1 VKKICLLLG
10 LGVILLN
17 ADSEFLKEDSLFSI
31 YGVQSKKS
39 NANGANSSSG
49 AGVYYDSEFLKLR
62 MENTADYLKAGG
74 VLKFNPNQS
83 EWYIK
88 TGLSYLNEKMYAYD
102 DSTARVNQYGVS
114 LGIGYKL
121 TESLYAEVG
130 GNITDLHG
138 SKIGSIFEIS
148 DEKTKRAYA
157 ELVKRFRGDFGT
169 LDTSVNVGRT
179 YYEFAKDE
187 NFVGA
192 GVNYYPTAYSK
203 ASIFHNSEE
212 RNHYTQVSLSYQ
224 AFEVSYRNLTDNAH
238 HVMVGIKFQCEN
250 IFDITSCKIP
260 TNIIPHISENDK
272 FEQITFASAMQI
284 QTSQPNP
291 IGFQCIKPNLEM
303 FVSQPFGMLGSPAV
317 DENGCLESNPAY
329 LNYDYQGQDM
339 FFGQTGNPQNFQNMD
354 WFPN

>member
-1 VKKICLLLG
+1 MKKIYLLLG
-10 LGVILLN
+10 LGVIFLN
-17 ADSEFLKEDSLFSI
+17 ANSEFLKEDSLFSV

-39 NANGANSSSG
+39 EANGANSSSG

-62 MENTADYLKAGG
+62 MENTADYLKAAG

-138 SKIGSIFEIS
+138 TKIGSIFEIS

-157 ELVKRFRGDFGT
+157 ELAKRFRGDFGT
-169 LDTSVNVGRT
+169 LDASINVGRT

-187 NFVGA
+187 NFVGG

-203 ASIFHNSEE
+203 VSIFHNSEE
-212 RNHYTQVSLSYQ
+212 RNHYTQVTLSYQ

-238 HVMVGIKFQCEN
+238 QIMAGVKFQCEN

-260 TNIIPHISENDK
+260 TNIIPDISENDK

-284 QTSQPNP
+284 QTSKPNP
-291 IGFQCIKPNLEM
+291 IGFQCVRPPD
-303 FVSQPFGMLGSPAV
+303 FFGQTGSPFVLDV
-317 DENGCLESNPAY
+317 DSNGCLIQNPAY
-329 LNYDYQGQDM
+329 LNYNQTIIQSSM
-339 FFGQTGNPQNFQNMD
+339 FQSFD
-354 WFPN
+354 WYGTIQ